1 MGIYWDIQCFRW
13 TQHYLGSRRGRDA
26 GFGFNAVAIDLCT
39 VHLSFREGASDLH
52 SVLDETTQI
61 ICHRPSYCC
70 FPLSGEFGLIPG
82 CSQMDVARQHGWGP
96 LLPAIACI
104 CKPTRRQGHT
114 YVHTCASELLWMSGL
129 LHECEEY
136 WGTCFKGCVWETEEF
151 LFRGEGKSG
160 HHYCDLGH
168 ISFLKK
174 VVLHSA
180 CWNQHRDTAISNM
193 INVCYVR
200 PQIFNSQRKRE

>member
-1 MGIYWDIQCFRW
+1 MGIYWDIQRFRW

-26 GFGFNAVAIDLCT
+26 GFGFNAAAIDLCT

-96 LLPAIACI
+96 LLPAIACV
-104 CKPTRRQGHT
+104 CKPHT
-114 YVHTCASELLWMSGL
+114 DRDIHTCTHVLVSYYECQ
-129 LHECEEY
+129 ECEEY
-136 WGTCFKGCVWETEEF
+136 WGTCFKGCVWETEE
-151 LFRGEGKSG
+151 GV
-160 HHYCDLGH
+160 
-168 ISFLKK
+168 SF
-174 VVLHSA
+174 
-180 CWNQHRDTAISNM
+180 
-193 INVCYVR
+193 
-200 PQIFNSQRKRE
+200 